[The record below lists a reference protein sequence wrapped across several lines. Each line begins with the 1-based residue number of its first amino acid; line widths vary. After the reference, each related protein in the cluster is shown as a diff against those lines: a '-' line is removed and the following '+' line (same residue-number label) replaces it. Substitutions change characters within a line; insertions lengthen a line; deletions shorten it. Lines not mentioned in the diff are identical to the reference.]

1 MVRIRKVSLAL
12 VALIV
17 ALIMVA
23 PLALG
28 QGGVRSLLV
37 AVQDADGRPLKHA
50 CVTFIPKDGA
60 IIFRKADA
68 HGRVK
73 LKDLA
78 AQSGRVVAKVDGYEA
93 QRQNV
98 TLLSETEKV
107 TFRLQ
112 SRR

>member
-1 MVRIRKVSLAL
+1 MVSVRKVALAL
-12 VALIV
+12 VALM
-17 ALIMVA
+17 MVT
-23 PLALG
+23 PMVVG
-28 QGGVRSLLV
+28 QGGARSLLV

-60 IIFRKADA
+60 IIFRKADS

-98 TLLSETEKV
+98 TLLSETETV

>member
-1 MVRIRKVSLAL
+1 MVSGKRVALAL
-12 VALIV
+12 VALM
-17 ALIMVA
+17 MVT
-23 PLALG
+23 PLAVG
-28 QGGVRSLLV
+28 QGGARSLLV

-68 HGRVK
+68 YGRVK

-93 QRQNV
+93 QRQNI

-107 TFRLQ
+107 TFRLR

>member
-1 MVRIRKVSLAL
+1 MIRIRKVSLAL
-12 VALIV
+12 VALI
-17 ALIMVA
+17 MVV

-28 QGGVRSLLV
+28 QSGARSLLV

-78 AQSGRVVAKVDGYEA
+78 AQSGRLVAKVDGYEA
-93 QRQNV
+93 QRQNI

>member
-1 MVRIRKVSLAL
+1 MIKFRKVALAL
-12 VALIV
+12 VAL
-17 ALIMVA
+17 LMVA
-23 PLALG
+23 PLAMG
-28 QGGVRSLLV
+28 QGGARSLLV

-78 AQSGRVVAKVDGYEA
+78 AQGGRVVAKVDGYEA
-93 QRQNV
+93 QRQTV
-98 TLLSETEKV
+98 TLSSETEKV